1 MRIESAIQ
9 TASVVPGS
17 LPRSGSTSV
26 REVEPQRTR
35 ASMPE
40 MKGAISRAYQS
51 LYGKPP
57 SKPMLDTLTAQAALE
72 TASGE
77 KMYNFNF
84 GGIKG
89 ASPTGETA
97 RYGTRE
103 VINGESVHI
112 KDGFRAYRSLEDG
125 ARDFVSL
132 LSRRYAPA
140 LEKADRGDVVGYAE
154 SLRQHGYY
162 TAPVSEYASGLTRLV
177 GELGGTV
184 ASPSKVE
191 AAPVAPGATSTGDLP
206 TVLALHRFMDALA
219 APIATLAAPLEDEE
233 RG

>member
-1 MRIESAIQ
+1 M
-9 TASVVPGS
+9 G
-17 LPRSGSTSV
+17 
-26 REVEPQRTR
+26 
-35 ASMPE
+35 E
-40 MKGAISRAYQS
+40 MKGAISRAYQT

-57 SKPMLDTLTAQAALE
+57 SASMLDTLTAQAALE
-72 TASGE
+72 TASGQ
-77 KMYNFNF
+77 KMYNYNF

-112 KDGFRAYRSLEDG
+112 KDGFRAYRSLDDG

-184 ASPSKVE
+184 SSPPKVE
-191 AAPVAPGATSTGDLP
+191 AASPGGLGAPSTGDLP

-219 APIATLAAPLEDEE
+219 APIATLAAPLEDDE
-233 RG
+233 RV

>member
-1 MRIESAIQ
+1 MA
-9 TASVVPGS
+9 
-17 LPRSGSTSV
+17 
-26 REVEPQRTR
+26 
-35 ASMPE
+35 E

-57 SKPMLDTLTAQAALE
+57 SAPMLDTLTAQSALE
-72 TASGE
+72 TASGN
-77 KMYNFNF
+77 KMYNYNF

-112 KDGFRAYRSLEDG
+112 KDGFRAYRSLDDG

-154 SLRQHGYY
+154 SLRSHGYY

-184 ASPSKVE
+184 AAPPKVDA
-191 AAPVAPGATSTGDLP
+191 AAPANLGGPPTGDLP
-206 TVLALHRFMDALA
+206 TVLALNRFMDALA
-219 APIATLAAPLEDEE
+219 APIATLAAPLIDDE
-233 RG
+233 GG